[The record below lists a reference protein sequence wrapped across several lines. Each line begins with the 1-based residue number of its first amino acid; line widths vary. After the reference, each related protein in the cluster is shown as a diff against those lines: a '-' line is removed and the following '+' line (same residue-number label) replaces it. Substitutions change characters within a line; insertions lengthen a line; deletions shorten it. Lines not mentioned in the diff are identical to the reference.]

1 MKLKLFIK
9 YIRKY
14 LGVLGISLILLVP
27 VYIAIYQGT
36 EQLIMTKTYNNLEQN
51 VVDLDNQINKMN
63 IITELL
69 RCNEYAKKLA
79 KIEGEFVPNDTY
91 SMLKVQEF
99 LVSCFSLRVEN
110 FNEYLLFRN
119 NDIVI
124 STEEILSSLKYQNY
138 SNFGQINTSFEE
150 FHQYVFQE
158 QIAIRYLPMKADD
171 KSQGIIGVLNVS
183 DGNRLSHDI
192 ALLFELS
199 RERLNEIL
207 GIEGE
212 SRTDFAYISN

>member
-199 RERLNEIL
+199 RDYQTRHNEV
-207 GIEGE
+207 
-212 SRTDFAYISN
+212 TP